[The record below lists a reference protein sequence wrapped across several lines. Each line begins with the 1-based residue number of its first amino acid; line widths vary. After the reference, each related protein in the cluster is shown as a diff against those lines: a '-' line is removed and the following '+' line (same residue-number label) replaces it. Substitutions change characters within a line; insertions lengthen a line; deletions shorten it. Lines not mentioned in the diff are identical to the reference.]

1 MINGQNEIW
10 KKVERK
16 IRRKRHNNIIA
27 VSNCGRVMYA
37 NGEIKFSN
45 YEQQILVNGKFIHIY
60 RVFAELFVDKSED
73 DIMYG
78 RNIVDHIT
86 HEPVNMNIN
95 DIRNL
100 RWCTRKENHN
110 FDEVKNKMKLKHKH
124 LSSVRTSFGKKFTEK
139 YGIVNADNKSL
150 YNKLYYRYKTYG
162 EEI

>member
-1 MINGQNEIW
+1 MINGQKEIW
-10 KKVERK
+10 KKVVRK
-16 IRRKRHNNIIA
+16 NKRKRYNNIIA

-45 YEQQILVNGKFIHIY
+45 YEQRILVNDKSIHLYNI
-60 RVFAELFVDKSED
+60 FAELFIDKTED

-100 RWCTRKENHN
+100 RWCTRKENCN
-110 FDEVKNKMKLKHKH
+110 FDEIKNKQKTRKH
-124 LSSVRTSFGKKFTEK
+124 SSTAFTSFGKKFTEK
-139 YGIVNADNKSL
+139 YGIVNAGNKSL

-162 EEI
+162 EEV

>member
-1 MINGQNEIW
+1 MINGQTEIW

-16 IRRKRHNNIIA
+16 TTRKRYNNIIA
-27 VSNCGRVMYA
+27 VSNRGRVMYA

-45 YEQQILVNGKFIHIY
+45 YEQRILVNGKSIHIY
-60 RVFAELFVDKSED
+60 HVFAELFVDKSED
-73 DIMYG
+73 DIMHD
-78 RNIVDHIT
+78 RNVVDHIT

-100 RWCTRKENHN
+100 RWCTHKENYN
-110 FDEVKNKMKLKHKH
+110 FYEIKNKQKTRHF
-124 LSSVRTSFGKKFTEK
+124 STVSTSFGKKFIKK